1 MYSTVPNLI
10 FGFHGCDESVAEKVI
25 SNNAKLT
32 QSEND
37 YDWLGHGIYFLEN
50 DPSRALEYATH
61 IKKSKRKVRSIINK
75 PAVIGAIIDPGHCL
89 NLLEYKNL
97 QIVKE
102 AYHSFLEIYKKA
114 NGNLEGMPQNINPM
128 KDEGDLLLRHLDLAV
143 IETLHGLNKKHSD
156 KRQYD
161 SVRAVFLEGKE
172 LYENSGFR
180 EKNHIQ
186 VCIRNPNCIKG
197 YFHPRDFDKNF
208 PKP

>member
-10 FGFHGCDESVAEKVI
+10 FGFHGCDQSIADTVI
-25 SNNAKLT
+25 AKQTKLT

-37 YDWLGHGIYFLEN
+37 YDWLGHGVYFWEN
-50 DPSRALEYATH
+50 DPDRALEYAKY
-61 IKKSKRKVRSIINK
+61 IKNSNRKVNSKIEK
-75 PAVIGAIIDPGHCL
+75 PAVVGAIIDPGHCL

-97 QIVKE
+97 KIVE
-102 AYHSFLEIYKKA
+102 AAYHSFLELYEKA
-114 NGNLEGMPQNINPM
+114 HGNLDDLPKNYNPI

-143 IETLHGLNKKHSD
+143 IETLHGLNEKHDD

-172 LYENSGFR
+172 LYANSGFR
-180 EKNHIQ
+180 AKNHIQ

-197 YFHPRDFDKNF
+197 YFHPRDFDKKF
-208 PKP
+208 PSP